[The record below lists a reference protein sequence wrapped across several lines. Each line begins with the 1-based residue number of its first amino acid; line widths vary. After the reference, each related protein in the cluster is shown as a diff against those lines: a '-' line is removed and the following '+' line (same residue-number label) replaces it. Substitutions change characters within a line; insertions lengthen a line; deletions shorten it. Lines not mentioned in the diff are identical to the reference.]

1 MTYRPALHAEDLPAG
16 KPTPVTVEGEA
27 LCLVRLDD
35 CVVAFPDR
43 CPHRGYPLSHGSL
56 DGTVLTCAAH
66 TWQFDVRTGDLVRLR
81 APDRL
86 ELRDVRERDGVIEVD
101 T

>member
-1 MTYRPALHAEDLPAG
+1 MTFHPAMDASELPEG
-16 KPTPVTVEGEA
+16 EPVPVTVDGES
-27 LCLVRLDD
+27 LCLVRLPDR
-35 CVVAFPDR
+35 VVAFPDR
-43 CPHRGYPLSHGSL
+43 CPHRGSPLSQGSL
-56 DGTVLTCAAH
+56 DGEVLTCATH

-86 ELRDVRERDGVIEVD
+86 EIREVRERDGIIEVD